1 MVLHVNEYELQQQKE
16 KENEL
21 DTKLAK
27 EYCASVEEYRAQ
39 KDLLD
44 EAKQIINIDHDKKIG
59 HDKNL
64 DRMPL
69 DKNDEGLIAAAETT
83 GEDYRQMEESV
94 YLLQTGQTFNDER
107 IEHEQQRLEEFQK
120 QQSE

>member
-1 MVLHVNEYELQQQKE
+1 MVLHVNEYKLEQQ

-39 KDLLD
+39 KDLLN
-44 EAKQIINIDHDKKIG
+44 EAKQTINIDHDKKIG
-59 HDKNL
+59 HHKNL
-64 DRMPL
+64 DRMPS
-69 DKNDEGLIAAAETT
+69 DQSEKGLIAAT
-83 GEDYRQMEESV
+83 GITREDHRQMEESV
-94 YLLQTGQTFNDER
+94 YLLQTGQTFSDER
-107 IEHEQQRLEEFQK
+107 IEHEQQCLEEFQK